1 MPALRRLDRP
11 WDIWVKTRI
20 RCFVIAALITAGME
34 ALAVAAEVTPAPA
47 AAAIT
52 FDAAALRLAQVSD
65 GLEASNA
72 QVRARTAQAA
82 AVSTLRRPEVGIE
95 VRELD
100 YRKSLSLSTGTIGP
114 SLGLPANLDLAV
126 GGWAFRPVI
135 SAVMPLYSG
144 GQIGATQSAARA
156 GIREAQAAVADT
168 SQSLTLQLV
177 QAYFGQQLAGAARAV
192 RKDARSGLEQHFQDT
207 RKLQQQGFASRA
219 QVLQSEVARDD
230 AERDFRKADNDLATA
245 TAYLANLLHSDG
257 PVRPTTPLFMV
268 SARLEPLDDFLMAAG
283 SSHPQIGRLG
293 ALGDQAREGVRIQQ
307 AKQRPQVYLFGQ
319 YDLNKREALFTEP
332 DYIYGI
338 GLKYTFLSS
347 TDRGEQVQA
356 ARATQ
361 AAAEAGLRQVKVDLA
376 TATTQAYNDLDTARS
391 QFLLLDS
398 SLAASRENLRL
409 QQLSF
414 REGLATSLDVI
425 DAQLRLSGAQLQRV
439 QTAYQFDVTLAQ
451 LLAASGQIDRFASY
465 IARADTSIAP

>member
-1 MPALRRLDRP
+1 MTKISLL
-11 WDIWVKTRI
+11 
-20 RCFVIAALITAGME
+20 IAGIG
-34 ALAVAAEVTPAPA
+34 LAVASARAVPTQNASAISFEA
-47 AAAIT
+47 AVV
-52 FDAAALRLAQVSD
+52 RLGEVSD

-82 AVSTLRRPEVGIE
+82 AVSTLRRPEVSIE

-126 GGWAFRPVI
+126 GGWAFRPVV

-144 GQIGATQSAARA
+144 GQIGATQGAARA
-156 GIREAQAAVADT
+156 GIREAEAGVADT
-168 SQSLTLQLV
+168 SQSLMLQLV
-177 QAYFGQQLAGAARAV
+177 QAYFGQQLASAVSAV
-192 RKDARSGLEQHFQDT
+192 RTDARDGLERHFQDA

-219 QVLQSEVARDD
+219 QVLQAEVARDD
-230 AERDFRKADNDLATA
+230 AERDFQKAKNDLATA

-257 PVRPTTPLFMV
+257 AVLPTTPLFVV
-268 SARLEPLDDFLMAAG
+268 SARMEPLDDFIGAAA
-283 SSHPQIGRLG
+283 SKHPQVDRLG
-293 ALGDQAREGVRIQQ
+293 ALGDQAREGVRVQQ
-307 AKQRPQVYLFGQ
+307 AKQRPQIYLFGQ

-338 GLKYTFLSS
+338 GLKYTFVSN
-347 TDRGEQVQA
+347 TDRGQQVQA

-376 TATTQAYNDLDTARS
+376 TATTRAYNDLDTARS
-391 QFLLLDS
+391 QYLLLDS
-398 SLAASRENLRL
+398 SLTASRENLRL

-425 DAQLRLSGAQLQRV
+425 DAQLRLNGARV
-439 QTAYQFDVTLAQ
+439 QRLQAAYQFDVTLAQ
-451 LLAASGQIDRFASY
+451 LLAASGQVDRFASY
-465 IARADTSIAP
+465 IARADKSIAP

>member
-1 MPALRRLDRP
+1 MIPVRLQRKRGWVLTALM
-11 WDIWVKTRI
+11 T
-20 RCFVIAALITAGME
+20 AAGAATT
-34 ALAVAAEVTPAPA
+34 VAAQPVPA
-47 AAAIT
+47 ATAIS
-52 FDAAALRLAQVSD
+52 FEAAALRLGEVSD

-72 QVRARTAQAA
+72 QLRARTAQAA
-82 AVSTLRRPEVGIE
+82 AVATLRRPDISIE

-100 YRKSLSLSTGTIGP
+100 YRKSLSLSTGAIGP

-126 GGWAFRPVI
+126 GGWAFRPVV

-144 GQIGATQSAARA
+144 GQIGATQNAARA
-156 GIREAQAAVADT
+156 GIREAEASVADA
-168 SQSLTLQLV
+168 SQSLALQLV
-177 QAYFGQQLAGAARAV
+177 QAYFGQQLASAVVAV
-192 RKDARSGLEQHFQDT
+192 RTDARDGLERHFQDA

-219 QVLQSEVARDD
+219 QVLQAEVARDD
-230 AERDFRKADNDLATA
+230 AERDFQKSSNDLATA
-245 TAYLANLLHSDG
+245 TAYLAALLHSDAA
-257 PVRPTTPLFMV
+257 VLPTTPLFV
-268 SARLEPLDDFLMAAG
+268 LSAQMEPLDDFIGAAA
-283 SSHPQIGRLG
+283 SQHPQVGRLG
-293 ALGDQAREGVRIQQ
+293 ALGDQAREGVKIQQ

-347 TDRGEQVQA
+347 TDRGQQVQA

-361 AAAEAGLRQVKVDLA
+361 AAAEAGLRQAKVDLRV
-376 TATTQAYNDLDTARS
+376 ATTRAYNDLDTARS
-391 QFLLLDS
+391 QYLLLDS

-425 DAQLRLSGAQLQRV
+425 DAQVRLHGARV
-439 QTAYQFDVTLAQ
+439 QRLQAAYQFDVTLAQ
-451 LLAASGQIDRFASY
+451 LLAASGQVDRFASY
-465 IARADTSIAP
+465 ITRADKSIAP